1 MLAITPGADEA
12 LTHIRTNVEGLPEDG
27 GIRITQEAEED
38 GTPGFALEVVE
49 HPEDDD
55 VVIEDHPLR
64 VFVAKDAVE
73 ELEGSALDG
82 EVHGDHVH
90 FGFVEIPDEAKE
102 SAGEGE
108 DDEARED
115 DDAA

>member
-27 GIRITQEAEED
+27 GIRITQEPEED

-49 HPEDDD
+49 RPEDDD
-55 VVIEDHPLR
+55 VIIEDHPLR
-64 VFVAKDAVE
+64 VFVAKDAVD

-90 FGFVEIPDEAKE
+90 FGFLEIPEEADGDGRA
-102 SAGEGE
+102 S
-108 DDEARED
+108 DDG

>member
-27 GIRITQEAEED
+27 GIRITQEPEED

-49 HPEDDD
+49 HPENDD
-55 VVIEDHPLR
+55 VIIEDHPLR
-64 VFVAKDAVE
+64 VFIAPDAVD

-90 FGFVEIPDEAKE
+90 FGFVEVPEH
-102 SAGEGE
+102 G
-108 DDEARED
+108 
-115 DDAA
+115 DDAEENGA

>member
-49 HPEDDD
+49 HPESDD
-55 VVIEDHPLR
+55 VIIEDHPLR
-64 VFVAKDAVE
+64 VFIAKDAVD
-73 ELEGSALDG
+73 ELDGSALDG

-90 FGFVEIPDEAKE
+90 FGFVEIPEDADGDG
-102 SAGEGE
+102 AARDD
-108 DDEARED
+108 DDE

>member
-12 LTHIRTNVEGLPEDG
+12 LTHIRTNVEGLPQDG
-27 GIRITQEAEED
+27 GIRITQEPDED

-49 HPEDDD
+49 HPESDD
-55 VVIEDHPLR
+55 VIIEDHPLR
-64 VFVAKDAVE
+64 VFIAKDTVD

-90 FGFVEIPDEAKE
+90 FGFVEVPEDGDGE
-102 SAGEGE
+102 SGNASDGGEE
-108 DDEARED
+108 QRS
-115 DDAA
+115 

>member
-12 LTHIRTNVEGLPEDG
+12 LTHIRTNVEGLPAEG
-27 GIRITQEAEED
+27 GIRITPEPEED

-49 HPEDDD
+49 RPESDD

-64 VFVAKDAVE
+64 VFIAPDAVD

-90 FGFVEIPDEAKE
+90 FGFIDAPEDG
-102 SAGEGE
+102 AGSE
-108 DDEARED
+108 DRED
-115 DDAA
+115 TEDDAA

>member
-27 GIRITQEAEED
+27 GIRITQEPDED

-49 HPEDDD
+49 QPESDDLI
-55 VVIEDHPLR
+55 IEDHPLR
-64 VFVAKDAVE
+64 VFVAPDAAQ
-73 ELEGSALDG
+73 ELEGTALDG

-90 FGFVEIPDEAKE
+90 FGFVDLP
-102 SAGEGE
+102 E
-108 DDEARED
+108 DG
-115 DDAA
+115 DASPGDAE

>member
-12 LTHIRTNVEGLPEDG
+12 LTHIRTNIDGLPEDG
-27 GIRITQEAEED
+27 GIRITQEPDED

-55 VVIEDHPLR
+55 VVVEDHPLPVYIAR
-64 VFVAKDAVE
+64 DAME
-73 ELEGSALDG
+73 ELKGSMLDG

-90 FGFVEIPDEAKE
+90 FGFVEIPEDEQA
-102 SAGEGE
+102 
-108 DDEARED
+108 
-115 DDAA
+115 

>member
-27 GIRITQEAEED
+27 GLRITQEPDED

-49 HPEDDD
+49 QPESDDLI
-55 VVIEDHPLR
+55 IEDHPLR
-64 VFVAKDAVE
+64 VFVAKDAAG

-90 FGFVEIPDEAKE
+90 FGFVEVPEDGDSGGKDGE
-102 SAGEGE
+102 EGE
-108 DDEARED
+108 RG
-115 DDAA
+115 